1 MGQLEEGRALSFYK
15 DARWGTLVAE
25 AEYHAVLFDDEP
37 VEGAAEMIESS
48 WDTASA
54 HVGNCFLGM
63 NLSGPQQPHG

>member
-1 MGQLEEGRALSFYK
+1 VGQLEEGRALSFYK

-48 WDTASA
+48 WHTSLRPR
-54 HVGNCFLGM
+54 G
-63 NLSGPQQPHG
+63 